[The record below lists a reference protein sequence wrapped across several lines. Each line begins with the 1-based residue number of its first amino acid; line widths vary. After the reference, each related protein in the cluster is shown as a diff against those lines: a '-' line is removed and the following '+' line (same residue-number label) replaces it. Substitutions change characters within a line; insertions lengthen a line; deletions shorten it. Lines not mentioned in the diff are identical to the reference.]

1 MATSLS
7 AKLGSLLYASNEVQ
21 SSGPRPMMMRAMAAG
36 PAQDKVEP
44 LAINPREIER
54 SATVYAVFAI
64 E

>member
-1 MATSLS
+1 M
-7 AKLGSLLYASNEVQ
+7 E
-21 SSGPRPMMMRAMAAG
+21 
-36 PAQDKVEP
+36 KVEP